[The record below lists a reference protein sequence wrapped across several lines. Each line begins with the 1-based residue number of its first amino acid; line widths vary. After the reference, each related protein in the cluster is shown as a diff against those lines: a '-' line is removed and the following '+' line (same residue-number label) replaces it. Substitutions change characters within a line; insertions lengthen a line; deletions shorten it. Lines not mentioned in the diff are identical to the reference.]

1 MIIKRARSGFVG
13 QNLAEKTNQDIANS
27 TRSLAT
33 STKWLAAAT
42 ILTVCVLIL
51 QFFTLIKSDQ
61 TLRDTLDAN
70 EAAERAAISI
80 LKIEPASVKDAS
92 GKVLS
97 WNFTPYIQ
105 NSGKTIA
112 VNIRSDTD
120 TSFWSPAFVSLY
132 PGVDLPDA
140 PGDPEF
146 AFRVFP
152 LKGMGIMG
160 PNAEP
165 TASVSANI
173 PVEAIK
179 QSTKGKRSLVSGIV
193 GFRDVSKGTIEHK
206 LKFCFIIT
214 TKDMWDG
221 NSPPGYSSC
230 EFWNCVDDYCDEDK
244 KDYERTVEEAF
255 RKAGMSVPKN
265 FIRR

>member
-1 MIIKRARSGFVG
+1 
-13 QNLAEKTNQDIANS
+13 
-27 TRSLAT
+27 
-33 STKWLAAAT
+33 
-42 ILTVCVLIL
+42 
-51 QFFTLIKSDQ
+51 
-61 TLRDTLDAN
+61 
-70 EAAERAAISI
+70 
-80 LKIEPASVKDAS
+80 
-92 GKVLS
+92 
-97 WNFTPYIQ
+97 
-105 NSGKTIA
+105 
-112 VNIRSDTD
+112 
-120 TSFWSPAFVSLY
+120 
-132 PGVDLPDA
+132 
-140 PGDPEF
+140 
-146 AFRVFP
+146 
-152 LKGMGIMG
+152 MGIMG

-165 TASVSANI
+165 TALVSANI

-193 GFRDVSKGTIEHK
+193 GFRDVFKGTIEHK